1 MNELKAVIHNDQ
13 KVIDSRDVAQ
23 MIGRSHNE
31 LLKSIRLYAEHLN
44 EGAVPRVEF
53 FIDNSY
59 IDAKGQVRPCYL
71 ITKKGCDMIANKL
84 AGKKGT
90 LFTAAYV
97 TAFEEMNEQL
107 KALPSAADVSPGG
120 LADLIR
126 VNRRIMLDVGSS
138 ARDIVLMAQAIYKTW
153 NVPVPPTLVAKVD
166 PQLSLF
172 DRPRVLLSTNQQEV
186 SA

>member
-1 MNELKAVIHNDQ
+1 MNELKAKEYDGQ

-23 MIGRSHNE
+23 MVSRSHKD
-31 LLKSIRLYAEHLN
+31 LLKSIRTYSEYLAEGN
-44 EGAVPRVEF
+44 FAPGSF
-53 FIDNSY
+53 FIESSY
-59 IDAKGQVRPCYL
+59 TDGQNQERPCYL

-84 AGKKGT
+84 TGRKGT

-97 TAFEEMNEQL
+97 TAFEEMNEKL

-120 LADLIR
+120 LADLLRI
-126 VNRRIMLDVGSS
+126 NRRMMLDVGSS
-138 ARDIVLMAQAIYKTW
+138 ARDVVLMAQVIYRTW

-172 DRPRVLLSTNQQEV
+172 DRPQMMIEKE
-186 SA
+186 SAAV